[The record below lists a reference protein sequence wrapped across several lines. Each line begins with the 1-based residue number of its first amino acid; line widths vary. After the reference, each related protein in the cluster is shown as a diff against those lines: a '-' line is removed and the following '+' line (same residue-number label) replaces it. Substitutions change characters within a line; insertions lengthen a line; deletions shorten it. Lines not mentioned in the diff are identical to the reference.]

1 MTTRHARIS
10 VPGDPS
16 AVALARDRVLRQVSG
31 WNTPLDCDQR
41 EAVKLVAS
49 ELITNA
55 VVHSGGPVTVGLYYE
70 PGEGRLLLV
79 VHDSSPEP
87 PERKAAEADD
97 EGGRGLALVD
107 CFAARNGWQPTE
119 RGKQV
124 WAEFEVPVHA
134 PETGRSALLRLRL
147 HALSPRQYV
156 HDAQPP
162 LALAAGL

>member
-10 VPGDPS
+10 VPGGPS
-16 AVALARDRVLRQVSG
+16 AVALARDRILRQVSG
-31 WNTPLDCDQR
+31 WNTPLDDDQR

-55 VVHSGGPVTVGLYYE
+55 VVHSGGPVAVGLYFE

-97 EGGRGLALVD
+97 EGGRGLPLVD

-119 RGKQV
+119 RGKKV
-124 WAEFEVPVHA
+124 WAEFEIPA
-134 PETGRSALLRLRL
+134 PAADTGRSALSRLRM
-147 HALSPRQYV
+147 HSLSPLRYV
-156 HDAQPP
+156 HDGQQP
-162 LALAAGL
+162 LAMAAGL